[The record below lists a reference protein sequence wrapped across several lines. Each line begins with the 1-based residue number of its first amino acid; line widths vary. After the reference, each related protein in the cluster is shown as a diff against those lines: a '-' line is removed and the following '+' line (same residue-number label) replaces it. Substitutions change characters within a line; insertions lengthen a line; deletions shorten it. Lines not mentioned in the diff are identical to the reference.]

1 MLYSLVRPLAA
12 VALKVFF
19 KKIYLS
25 NIDRIPQGKPVLL
38 AANHP
43 SAFLEP
49 CILACFLDRP
59 IYFLVRGDIFVKPFY
74 IKILRALNMVPV
86 YRLKDG
92 GYQNLKNNF
101 ATFQYCYAA
110 LNEKKSI
117 MILAE
122 GRTIHEKRLRPLQ
135 KGTARIVF
143 GAYDSFPDMEEVLVI
158 PVGVNYTFADRPRS
172 EAMIDFGEPIQSR
185 KYWKTGESN
194 ATQAITDLTEELR
207 RRLEKNVIIID
218 RHEDEALTEHLFE
231 LYRSENP
238 DDTWP
243 VISHNSERLFAEK
256 SIADFVNHLKGE
268 KRELLNSQVKQYF
281 HRLKKLGVSDAA
293 IAEKQTPVWRLP
305 LLVAGFLPFL
315 AGYLW
320 NYPPV
325 RLARYVADTRVKG
338 IEFYSSVMIAVNL
351 VLYVIYILL
360 WGVIAG
366 RAYGLAGIA
375 GVGGMLALGY
385 FALIYKEVYHDWTE
399 SWKAGKL
406 SGVDKK
412 ELQKMREIIW
422 QDVASHLPDVSKNAT
437 LASSSSIRT
446 I

>member
-12 VALKVFF
+12 LALKVFF
-19 KKIYLS
+19 RKIYLS
-25 NIDRIPQGKPVLL
+25 NIHRIPKDKPVVL

-110 LNEKKSI
+110 LKEKKTI

-143 GAYDSFPDMEEVLVI
+143 GAYDIFPDMEEIQVI
-158 PVGVNYTFADRPRS
+158 PVGVNYTYADQPRS
-172 EAMIDFGEPIQSR
+172 EAMIDFGEPIHSR
-185 KYWKTGESN
+185 KYWKTGETN
-194 ATQAITDLTEELR
+194 ASQAISDLTEELR
-207 RRLEKNVIIID
+207 KRLVQNVIIIE
-218 RHEDEALTEHLFE
+218 REEDEPLTEHLFE
-231 LYRSENP
+231 LYRSENR
-238 DDTWP
+238 DNTWP
-243 VISHNSERLFAEK
+243 VISHDPERLFAEK
-256 SIADFVNHLKGE
+256 AIANFVNRLKPE
-268 KRELLNSQVKQYF
+268 QRDVLDTRVNTYF
-281 HRLKKLGVSDAA
+281 HKLRSLKVQDVA
-293 IAEKQTPVWRLP
+293 IAEKQAPGWRLP
-305 LLVAGFLPFL
+305 LLILGFVPFL

-320 NYPPV
+320 NYPPI
-325 RLARYVADTRVKG
+325 RLAKYITDTRVKS
-338 IEFYSSVMIAVNL
+338 IEFYSSVQIVVTM
-351 VLYVIYILL
+351 VLYLIYIPL
-360 WGVIAG
+360 WLVIAG
-366 RAYGLAGIA
+366 RAYGWVGIA
-375 GVGGMLALGY
+375 GVGGMLCLGY
-385 FALIYKEVYHDWTE
+385 FALIYQDVYRDWSE
-399 SWKAGKL
+399 SRKAAKL
-406 SGVDKK
+406 SDQEKK

-422 QDVASHLPDVSKNAT
+422 QGVASHLPDVSNNGT
-437 LASSSSIRT
+437 LAPSSSI
-446 I
+446 